1 MRPRNLEE
9 YSGQQHLLGPGKPLR
24 VQIERDDPSSMILWG
39 PPGSGKTT
47 LAKIIAETTQAS
59 FIEFSAVMSG
69 IKEIKQVMVA
79 AAQAAEMH
87 SRTIL
92 FVDEI
97 HRFNKAQQ
105 DAFLPYV
112 ERGTIRLIG
121 ATTENP
127 SFEIIS
133 ALLSRCRVYVLHP
146 LSEEHIAHLLRR
158 ALEDTERG
166 LGSLNLTAD
175 DDALALIASYSSGDC
190 RAAYNTLEV
199 AAQLAQDSN
208 SRSPYPK
215 NLGVT
220 GRHSKEGTVSGHD
233 FSPFET
239 PETQDGNESGHDF
252 SPSETPEPQ
261 DGNESGHDMPG
272 SNTTGLCRADAAS
285 LPETAR
291 LNERNES
298 GHDMPGSNT
307 TGLCR
312 ADASSIPETARLNER
327 NESGHDF
334 SRADRVQFDDRALA
348 PEAQPQPRNRITKEI
363 ATEAVQQRVLMYD
376 KNGEE
381 HYNLISA
388 LHKSVRNSDPD
399 AALYWLARMFAAG
412 EDPLYLARRV
422 VRMAV
427 EDIGLAAPEALNLC
441 LSAKEAIDFLG
452 SPEGDLALAEAVVYL
467 CLAPKSNSVY
477 TAYSAVQAE
486 IEQTRQEP
494 VPLHLRNAPTRLMKE
509 LEYGKGYLYA
519 HDEEGKVADMDCLP
533 DSLRG
538 RTYYK
543 PTQEGREKLLA
554 QRLDAI
560 RNLRLRKHG
569 GD

>member
-1 MRPRNLEE
+1 MSLFDGEPEGPKGTVRTAPLAERMRPRSLEE
-9 YSGQQHLLGPGKPLR
+9 LSGQQHLVGPGKPLR
-24 VQIERDDPSSMILWG
+24 VQIDRDDAGSMIFWG
-39 PPGSGKTT
+39 PPGVGKTT
-47 LAKIIAETTQAS
+47 LAKIIAETTKAS

-69 IKEIKQVMVA
+69 IKEIKQVMA
-79 AAQAAEMH
+79 TAAQASEMH

-133 ALLSRCRVYVLHP
+133 ALLSRCRVYVLEP
-146 LSEEHIAHLLRR
+146 LSDEQIAGLLRK
-158 ALEDTERG
+158 ALEDRERG
-166 LGSLNLTAD
+166 LGGLEITAD
-175 DDALALIASYSSGDC
+175 DDALEMIASYSSGDC
-190 RAAYNTLEV
+190 RSAYNTLEV
-199 AAQLAQDSN
+199 AAQLALSDSA
-208 SRSPYPK
+208 K
-215 NLGVT
+215 K
-220 GRHSKEGTVSGHD
+220 H
-233 FSPFET
+233 
-239 PETQDGNESGHDF
+239 
-252 SPSETPEPQ
+252 
-261 DGNESGHDMPG
+261 
-272 SNTTGLCRADAAS
+272 
-285 LPETAR
+285 
-291 LNERNES
+291 
-298 GHDMPGSNT
+298 
-307 TGLCR
+307 
-312 ADASSIPETARLNER
+312 I
-327 NESGHDF
+327 
-334 SRADRVQFDDRALA
+334 DRALA
-348 PEAQPQPRNRITKEI
+348 G
-363 ATEAVQQRVLMYD
+363 EAVQQRVLMYD
-376 KNGEE
+376 KSGEE

-399 AALYWLARMFAAG
+399 AALYWLARMFASG

-477 TAYSAVQAE
+477 TAYGAVQAE
-486 IEQTRQEP
+486 VETTRQEP

-509 LEYGKGYLYA
+509 LDYGKGYRYA
-519 HDEEGKVADMDCLP
+519 HDEEGRVADMDCLP
-533 DSLRG
+533 ESLKG
-538 RTYYK
+538 RSYYK

-554 QRLDAI
+554 QRMEEI
-560 RNLRLRKHG
+560 RRIRAGKRG
-569 GD
+569 VS

>member
-1 MRPRNLEE
+1 MRPRSLAE
-9 YSGQQHLLGPGKPLR
+9 YSGQEHLLGPGKPLR
-24 VQIERDDPSSMILWG
+24 VQIERDALDSSGVGSMILWG

-47 LAKIIAETTQAS
+47 LAKIIAETTQAN

-146 LSEEHIAHLLRR
+146 LSEEHIAQLLHR
-158 ALEDTERG
+158 ALEDSERG
-166 LGSLNLTAD
+166 LGTLNLTAD

-199 AAQLAQDSN
+199 AAQLAQEPNARKFD
-208 SRSPYPK
+208 PK
-215 NLGVT
+215 V
-220 GRHSKEGTVSGHD
+220 GRLTEHHSKGGTV
-233 FSPFET
+233 T
-239 PETQDGNESGHDF
+239 
-252 SPSETPEPQ
+252 
-261 DGNESGHDMPG
+261 
-272 SNTTGLCRADAAS
+272 
-285 LPETAR
+285 
-291 LNERNES
+291 
-298 GHDMPGSNT
+298 
-307 TGLCR
+307 
-312 ADASSIPETARLNER
+312 
-327 NESGHDF
+327 GHDF
-334 SRADRVQFDDRALA
+334 SRADRAQFEDRALA
-348 PEAQPQPRNRITKEI
+348 PEGWSQSRNHITKEI

-467 CLAPKSNSVY
+467 CLAPKSNAVY
-477 TAYSAVQAE
+477 TAYGAVQAE
-486 IEQTRQEP
+486 IEHTRQEP
-494 VPLHLRNAPTRLMKE
+494 VPLHLRNAPTRLMKD
-509 LEYGKGYLYA
+509 LDYGKGYAYA

-538 RTYYK
+538 RSYYK

-554 QRLDAI
+554 QRMEEI
-560 RNLRLRKHG
+560 RRIRAGKG
-569 GD
+569 RAT